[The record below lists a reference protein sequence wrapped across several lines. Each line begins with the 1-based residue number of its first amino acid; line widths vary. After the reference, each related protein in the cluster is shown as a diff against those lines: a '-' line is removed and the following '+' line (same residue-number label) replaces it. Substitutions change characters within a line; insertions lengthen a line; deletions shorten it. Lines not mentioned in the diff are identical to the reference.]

1 MKIAAFAAFASIAL
15 VASVALAAEPTLD
28 ELKQKFQETL
38 GQTRTTIEIKGG
50 KLVGPGA
57 DALRAR
63 MAASQFVLIGE
74 EHGVATIADT
84 VRAMVPDLAQA
95 GYRHFAIETD
105 PYIAAKLEAML
116 RAGGTKAVAKFL
128 NEDGY
133 RFAIPFYNWSAEA
146 ALADAAVKANTGS
159 TPALWGLDQV
169 FIGASVA
176 LFNDIAT
183 QASNAEA
190 KALAAALAGRAKGN
204 LEFFGKID
212 IGELTKLRGLL
223 DADQDRPLA
232 QLVDD
237 MILSVRIYQPF
248 VGVTTGLS
256 GYAANLERETLMQ
269 RTFLKLYRESGQPKV
284 FFKFGANH
292 MMRGLSSSHVPS
304 LGDYVADLAAT
315 EGKRAFHLLVL
326 CGPGT
331 KSGDLLGNSG
341 SCSIDLAKDLPDLAS
356 HVDAKQLT
364 LFDLALWKDKPRRW
378 AHLSEDV
385 RAMIWAFDAVLFVP
399 NGTPAKALQ

>member
-1 MKIAAFAAFASIAL
+1 
-15 VASVALAAEPTLD
+15 
-28 ELKQKFQETL
+28 LKQKFQETL
-38 GQTRTTIEIKGG
+38 VQTRTTLEIKNG

-116 RAGGTKAVAKFL
+116 RAGGTKAVTKFL
-128 NEDGY
+128 SEDGY

-146 ALADAAVKANTGS
+146 ALVDAAVKANAS
-159 TPALWGLDQV
+159 SKPALWGLDQV

-176 LFNDIAT
+176 LLNDIAT
-183 QASNAEA
+183 QASNSEA
-190 KALAAALAGRAKGN
+190 KAMAAALAGRAKGN
-204 LEFFGKID
+204 LEFLGKID

-256 GYAANLERETLMQ
+256 GYGANLERETLMQ

-304 LGDYVADLAAT
+304 LGNFVADLAAT

-331 KSGDLLGNSG
+331 KSGDLMGNSG
-341 SCSIDLAKDLPDLAS
+341 PCSIDLAKDLPDLAS
-356 HVDAKQLT
+356 QVDAKRLT
-364 LFDLALWKDKPRRW
+364 LFDLAPWKDKPRRW

>member
-1 MKIAAFAAFASIAL
+1 MKLIAFVAFASVVLAAT
-15 VASVALAAEPTLD
+15 VASAAEPTLD

-38 GQTRTTIEIKGG
+38 SQSRMTLDVKGG

-95 GYRHFAIETD
+95 GYRYFAIETD
-105 PYIAAKLEAML
+105 PYIAARLEAKL
-116 RAGGTKAVAKFL
+116 RAGGTKDVAKFL
-128 NEDGY
+128 NEDGN

-146 ALADAAVKANTGS
+146 ALADAAVKANANS
-159 TPALWGLDQV
+159 KPALWGLDQV

-190 KALAAALAGRAKGN
+190 KAMAAALAGRAKGN
-204 LEFFGKID
+204 LEFLGKID
-212 IGELTKLRGLL
+212 IGELKTLRTLL
-223 DADQDRPLA
+223 GADQDRPLA

-256 GYAANLERETLMQ
+256 GYAANFERETLMQ
-269 RTFLKLYRESGQPKV
+269 RTFLQRYREAGGPKV
-284 FFKFGANH
+284 FFKFGSNH
-292 MMRGLSSSHVPS
+292 MMRGLSSTHVPS
-304 LGDYVADLAAT
+304 LGNFVADLAAS

-331 KSGDLLGNSG
+331 KSGDLMGNSG
-341 SCSIDLAKDLPDLAS
+341 PCSIDLAKDLPDLVS
-356 HVDAKQLT
+356 QVDAKQLT
-364 LFDLALWKDKPRRW
+364 LFDLASWKDKPRRW

-399 NGTPAKALQ
+399 NGTPAKALN